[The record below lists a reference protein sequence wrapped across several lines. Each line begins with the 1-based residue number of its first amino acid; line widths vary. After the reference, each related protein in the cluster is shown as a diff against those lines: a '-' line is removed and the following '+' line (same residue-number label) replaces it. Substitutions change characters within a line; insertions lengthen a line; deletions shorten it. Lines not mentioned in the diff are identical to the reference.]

1 MENAIIVIVCLIVL
15 AFISCWVGGVIVNVW
30 YKYKVLPYHNANT
43 EPNVEVM
50 KILLEDKSVEKIN
63 TVLDDMIR
71 EVAGVYQIFALS
83 TMENNQYINSEEQEK
98 MERYIETVVTRN
110 IHGELENLLKLIYRI
125 NSKEDLEQLVST
137 RTKIFMINFVINY
150 NKDIE

>member
-1 MENAIIVIVCLIVL
+1 
-15 AFISCWVGGVIVNVW
+15 
-30 YKYKVLPYHNANT
+30 
-43 EPNVEVM
+43 
-50 KILLEDKSVEKIN
+50 
-63 TVLDDMIR
+63 
-71 EVAGVYQIFALS
+71 
-83 TMENNQYINSEEQEK
+83 MENNQYINSEEQEK
-98 MERYIETVVTRN
+98 MERYIEAVVSRN

>member
-1 MENAIIVIVCLIVL
+1 MENIVTMVICFIMLFILCL
-15 AFISCWVGGVIVNVW
+15 WVGGSVVNLW
-30 YKYKVLPYHNANT
+30 YKYKILPNYNPNK

-63 TVLDDMIR
+63 SVLDSMIK

-98 MERYIETVVTRN
+98 MERYIEAVVSRN

-125 NSKEDLEQLVST
+125 NSKEDLEQMVST